1 MEGVIRRDCTSAD
14 ANAVCSKKG
23 AGFII
28 LRKAAESDT
37 FSHICCVVSYEP
49 VIYVTRRAD
58 TI

>member
-1 MEGVIRRDCTSAD
+1 MRRDCTSAD
-14 ANAVCSKKG
+14 ANALCSKKG
-23 AGFII
+23 AGLII